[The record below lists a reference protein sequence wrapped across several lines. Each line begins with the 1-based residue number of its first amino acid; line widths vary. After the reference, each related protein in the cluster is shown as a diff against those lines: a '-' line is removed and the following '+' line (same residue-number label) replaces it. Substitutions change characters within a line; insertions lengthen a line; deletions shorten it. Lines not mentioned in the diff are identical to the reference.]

1 VIPYQFALVT
11 YVAVAA
17 LLMLDRNRAR
27 GLSLAFL
34 GAMLFMPAQ
43 LKVDLPVV
51 PNLEKDNV
59 WIVGALLGT
68 LLFHPNTLA
77 SFRFRPSDFL
87 LLAVLPC
94 TVLTS
99 VLNDFGV
106 YDGVSRSLDFLLNVG
121 FLAFLVRLH
130 IDSAA
135 ALRTFLLFLIGGAA
149 IYAPLA
155 LFEFRMSPQLHNWT
169 YGYFQHVFIQHMRG
183 SLWRPI
189 VFMPH
194 ALALGRLF
202 AFTAFL
208 ALLPMRK
215 DLEQRFGIV
224 GRHLY
229 LLPLLGL
236 VLSISYGPYLLFAL
250 LCAGWYLLPR
260 ARWVALVI
268 PAIAMLWLILVLLG
282 MRPGYGIVD
291 LVSLVNVE
299 RAQSLDY
306 RLIALQE
313 YRDIVVNRIWF
324 GHGGWGHG
332 RIAGRATDAQALVGL
347 LERGVL
353 GFGFYYAWWIAGLIA
368 ALQMMRKSAGTIFH
382 GRALAIALLGA
393 MSLAVVVIDAGFD
406 PHFMVLTAAILSLN
420 AKGLVSQPQR
430 PVALKP
436 PPVRERV
443 RQRQLPRTAG

>member
-1 VIPYQFALVT
+1 MIPYQFALVA
-11 YVAVAA
+11 YVAIAA
-17 LLMLDRNRAR
+17 MLMLDRNRAR
-27 GLSLAFL
+27 GFSLAFL

-59 WIVGALLGT
+59 WIIGVLIGT
-68 LLFHPNTLA
+68 LVFHPHTVTQ
-77 SFRFRPSDFL
+77 FRFRRSDLL

-99 VLNDFGV
+99 VVNEFGV
-106 YDGVSRSLDFLLNVG
+106 YDGISRSMDFFLNVC
-121 FLAFLVRLH
+121 FVAVLVRLH

-135 ALRTFLLFLIGGAA
+135 ALRTFLLFLVGGAVL
-149 IYAPLA
+149 YAPLA
-155 LFEFRMSPQLHNWT
+155 LAEFRLSPQLHNWT

-194 ALALGRLF
+194 ALALGRFF

-208 ALLPMRK
+208 ALLPLRK
-215 DLEQRFGIV
+215 DLESRLGVV
-224 GRHLY
+224 GRYVFLA
-229 LLPLLGL
+229 PLLGL
-236 VLSISYGPYLLFAL
+236 LLSISYGPYLLFAI
-250 LCAGWYLLPR
+250 LCAGWYVLPR
-260 ARWVALVI
+260 ARWLALVL
-268 PAIAMLWLILVLLG
+268 PAIAIVWLTLVLLG
-282 MRPGYGIVD
+282 MRPGYGVVD
-291 LVSLVNVE
+291 FVSLINVE

-313 YRDIVVNRIWF
+313 YRDIVVNRIWL

-353 GFGFYYAWWIAGLIA
+353 GFGFYYAWWIAGLFA
-368 ALQMMRKSAGTIFH
+368 ALQLMRKSCGRRFH
-382 GRALAIALLGA
+382 GRALAIALLGSL
-393 MSLAVVVIDAGFD
+393 SLAVVVIDAGFD
-406 PHFMVLTAAILSLN
+406 PHFMVLTAAMLSLN
-420 AKGLVSQPQR
+420 ARVEETNVLPQPVQ
-430 PVALKP
+430 P
-436 PPVRERV
+436 PPPRARVRER
-443 RQRQLPRTAG
+443 QAPRAAG